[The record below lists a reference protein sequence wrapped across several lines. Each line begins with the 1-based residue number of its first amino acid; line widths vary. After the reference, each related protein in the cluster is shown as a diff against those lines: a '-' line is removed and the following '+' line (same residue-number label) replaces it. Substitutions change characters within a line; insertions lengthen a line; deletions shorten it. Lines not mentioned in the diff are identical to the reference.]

1 MTREK
6 SLKMDEDYNPNP
18 ASPSK
23 FSNLDTS
30 SDDDIERTDTKE
42 IRLDNN

>member
-1 MTREK
+1 
-6 SLKMDEDYNPNP
+6 MDEDYNPNP

-30 SDDDIERTDTKE
+30 SDDDIERTDTKGNV
-42 IRLDNN
+42 IDNN

>member
-6 SLKMDEDYNPNP
+6 SFKMDEDYNPYP

-30 SDDDIERTDTKE
+30 SDDDIERGQDADIIIDSK
-42 IRLDNN
+42 